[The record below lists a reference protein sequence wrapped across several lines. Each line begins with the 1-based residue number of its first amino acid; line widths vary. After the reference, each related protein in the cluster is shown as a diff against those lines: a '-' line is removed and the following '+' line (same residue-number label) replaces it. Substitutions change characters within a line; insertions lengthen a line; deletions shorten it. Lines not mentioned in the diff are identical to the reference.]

1 MVAIKDYTEMHID
14 LLQATMYPAEHVGL
28 ALSITMRHKPDDETL
43 VATRSLCGKLWKAE
57 HTSVFEHVVYCFL
70 IENVSRSFLAQ
81 ITRQRTASPT
91 SGSQH
96 YQNYSSYPM
105 VIDKAHE
112 DHMSGQLNNALRTY
126 RSALKA
132 GVPRE
137 EARQVLP
144 NASAVNY
151 LWTIDARNLMFFLRQ
166 RLCNR
171 NVKEMRIFAN
181 RILSLVTPHFPELFM
196 HAGPQC
202 TDGECFQKELK
213 MQCSEGIWVPI

>member
-1 MVAIKDYTEMHID
+1 MVAIKDYSEMHID

-28 ALSITMRHKPDDETL
+28 ALSITMRQKPDDEVL
-43 VATRSLCGKLWKAE
+43 VASEKLCGKLWKAE

-96 YQNYSSYPM
+96 YQNYATYPM
-105 VIDKAHE
+105 VIDKSYE
-112 DHMSGQLNNALRTY
+112 KEMTPALESALSTY
-126 RSALKA
+126 RKCMSND
-132 GVPRE
+132 VPRE

-144 NASAVNY
+144 NACAVNY

-171 NVKEMRIFAN
+171 NVKEMRVFAN

-196 HAGPQC
+196 HAGTQC
-202 TDGECFQKELK
+202 KDGKCFQKDLG
-213 MQCSEGIWVPI
+213 MQCKEGIWTPV